1 MMIMK
6 INNDLKSSAFFRGDE
21 KEIWMHGD
29 WLDTNE
35 EKRFSSGWTG
45 IFVIEAEGVTHT
57 YVVED
62 WYGLAKEL
70 GIEDTDLEQ
79 NAIFAEDLE
88 EIKLKNL
95 KIGQD
100 FFPEATVLQIEEV

>member
-21 KEIWMHGD
+21 KEIWDHGH
-29 WLDTNE
+29 WLDSNE

-45 IFVIEAEGVTHT
+45 IFVVEAEGVTHT

-95 KIGQD
+95 KIGHD

>member
-6 INNDLKSSAFFRGDE
+6 INNDIKSSSFFRGDE

-29 WLDTNE
+29 WLDSNE
-35 EKRFSSGWTG
+35 EKNFSAGWTG
-45 IFVIEAEGVTHT
+45 LFVINAEGVTHT

-62 WYGLAKEL
+62 WCGLAEEL
-70 GIEDTDLEQ
+70 SIDE
-79 NAIFAEDLE
+79 NAIFLE
-88 EIKLKNL
+88 VRTEIKLKNL
-95 KIGQD
+95 KIGHD

>member
-1 MMIMK
+1 MMILK
-6 INNDLKSSAFFRGDE
+6 INNEVKLSSFFGGDE
-21 KEIWMHGD
+21 KEIWDHGH
-29 WLDTNE
+29 WLDSNK
-35 EKRFSSGWTG
+35 EKQFSAGWTG
-45 IFVIEAEGVTHT
+45 IFVVEVEGVTHT